1 MATATAVDSSSAKS
15 SSADFDS
22 WYDKT
27 KAKVL
32 DLNMSDDALIKF
44 VSKEFGSTSGSAD
57 KRNALQQLVELRAQ
71 ISTGMSNIIKVL
83 SETAR
88 YVINNFR
95 S

>member
-1 MATATAVDSSSAKS
+1 MAASTAVDSTSSKTG
-15 SSADFDS
+15 SADFDS

-44 VSKEFGSTSGSAD
+44 VSKELASTSGSAE
-57 KRNALQQLVELRAQ
+57 KRNALQQLVELRSQVA
-71 ISTGMSNIIKVL
+71 TGMSNIIRAL
-83 SETAR
+83 TETAR
-88 YVINNFR
+88 YIISNFR